1 MDRHVLREVL
11 PLKKPYTLLIE
22 PSSLC
27 NFRCKMCFQSA
38 KEQGAFK
45 EKRSNM
51 SMDCFREVI
60 RQATAWKGD
69 KFKVLKLCIYG
80 EPFMNPNFIEMLEL
94 AHEADI
100 AERIETTTNA
110 SLLTE
115 EICRKLVAGGLDYL
129 RVSIYSAIPEK
140 HAEITKSKIE
150 QQKIYDN
157 LLLLRRV
164 KSEMGSDKPFVA
176 VKMIDTFSEEND
188 IFFKTYQSVADELYL
203 DQPHNWVQPADDS
216 FIDKLY
222 EDVDFPVLKR
232 SPKIACTMP
241 FTTMAVR
248 SNGDVAPCCIDW
260 YGGTTIGNIFNESIE
275 AIWQG
280 ENLYNLQV
288 LQLTDRKQE
297 NISCKNCEFYLNS
310 EYSRDNI
317 DGFPVEKLRRKI

>member
-1 MDRHVLREVL
+1 MIKFSELKNTGRHVLREVL
-11 PLKKPYTLLIE
+11 PLEKPYTLLIE

-51 SMDCFREVI
+51 SMECFREVI
-60 RQATAWKGD
+60 RQAKAWKGD
-69 KFKVLKLCIYG
+69 KFKALKLCIYG

-94 AHEADI
+94 AQEADI

-164 KSEMGSDKPFVA
+164 KSEMGSVKPFVA

-203 DQPHNWVQPADDS
+203 DQPHNWVQPAEDT

-222 EDVDFPVLKR
+222 TDGDFPVLNR

-241 FTTMAVR
+241 FTTL
-248 SNGDVAPCCIDW
+248 
-260 YGGTTIGNIFNESIE
+260 F
-275 AIWQG
+275 
-280 ENLYNLQV
+280 
-288 LQLTDRKQE
+288 K
-297 NISCKNCEFYLNS
+297 
-310 EYSRDNI
+310 
-317 DGFPVEKLRRKI
+317 